1 MFLNVLFVLDSA
13 IMLGIAIYKSLTV
26 PGEYT
31 LLFLLVYLNKA
42 FHLAAVVR
50 QAGNIDQCGNGGNI
64 RQLVYSACW

>member
-31 LLFLLVYLNKA
+31 LLFLLVYLDKS
-42 FHLAAVVR
+42 LYSVVVGH
-50 QAGNIDQCGNGGNI
+50 AGNIVLCGNGGNI
-64 RQLVYSACW
+64 HRLVYSACW